1 MMGPMSA
8 APPEGPDTIFD
19 RILRKEL
26 PARVVYEDGE
36 VFAFHDIRPQAPVH
50 VLVIPKQRVR
60 SFHEL
65 QEQPEHSVG
74 RFFQAVARVAESLGL
89 AAGGYRVVL
98 NCGPDAQ
105 QSVDYLHAHILGGR
119 RMRWPPG

>member
-1 MMGPMSA
+1 MS
-8 APPEGPDTIFD
+8 DTIFD

-26 PARVVYEDGE
+26 PARVVYEDTE
-36 VFAFHDIRPQAPVH
+36 VFAFHDVNPQAPVH
-50 VLVIPKQRVR
+50 VLVIPKLRVR

-65 QEQPEHSVG
+65 QQHSEQAVG
-74 RFFQAVARVAESLGL
+74 RFFQGVAKVAEVLGL
-89 AAGGYRVVL
+89 VSGGYRVVL
-98 NCGPDAQ
+98 NCGRDAQ